1 MTFNAF
7 TAPRRPAFSESERRA
22 MRQSAAGR
30 SAGQINH
37 RNNHGQVFTTASPL
51 PKASKKG

>member
-1 MTFNAF
+1 MTVNAF

-22 MRQSAAGR
+22 MRQAAAGR

-37 RNNHGQVFTTASPL
+37 RNNQGQVFTTASPL